1 MKYGTLDLLNE
12 RQMQYLPPHFV
23 TLQLDDNVALSYKEQ
38 ITNWIRTKLQ
48 GRYALLKSIGLN
60 SDQKMKASL
69 IVGFEKPNELTY
81 FIIACPFLRR
91 T

>member
-60 SDQKMKASL
+60 SDQKMKASF

-91 T
+91 I